1 MIEEPAASA
10 SSPSECAE
18 ARVIST
24 LSSLDVAAEEVE
36 RYGMHPDQ
44 YIEWYGPEDGRHVVF
59 IHGGYFHEDGTLSYL
74 RPAALALGEAGYR
87 VALPEYRRGAGQPEV
102 TFEDIHTLARHPK
115 LSEVVWLGHS
125 MGCVFVLHVLFSLD
139 TKVTHVVALSPVAD
153 LARAAQED
161 HDHYEHNPV
170 ARWLGGMPAEIPD
183 IYGRWE
189 PFGLYAE
196 LGSSGFQQRALRLDI
211 IHGSLD
217 KTVPVSRTKD
227 LLNEPFNIAIVQ
239 DDNHNDT
246 IRPGS
251 DSWLLLLGC
260 LG

>member
-1 MIEEPAASA
+1 MTEEPVASL
-10 SSPSECAE
+10 PSLSERAE

-24 LSSLDVAAEEVE
+24 LSSLDVGAEEIE

-44 YIEWYGPEDGRHVVF
+44 YIEWYGPADGRRVVF
-59 IHGGYFHEDGTLSYL
+59 IHGGYFHEDGTLNYL

-87 VALPEYRRGAGQPEV
+87 VALPEYRRSAGQPEV
-102 TFEDIHTLARHPK
+102 TFEDMHTLARHPK
-115 LSEVVWLGHS
+115 LDGAVWLGHS

-139 TKVTHVVALSPVAD
+139 TKVTHAVALSPIAD
-153 LARAAQED
+153 LAREAEED
-161 HDHYEHNPV
+161 QGRYGRNPV
-170 ARWLGGMPAEIPD
+170 AQWLGGMPDEIPD
-183 IYGRWE
+183 IYGRCE
-189 PFGLYAE
+189 PLGLYAAM
-196 LGSSGFQQRALRLDI
+196 GSAGFQQRALRLDI

-217 KTVPVSRTKD
+217 QTVPVSRTKD

-239 DDNHNDT
+239 GNNHNDT